1 MGEKALATEFW
12 HQLIDS
18 LSSEDPWYAEFT
30 RGESSAT
37 THKTGISGVKLC
49 YRWREREIH
58 ATVTIETLGVPR
70 INNYMQQLKVHEDDI
85 RTRLSRK
92 TDDSWEEAEDGI
104 KTRSAARII
113 TRIPHSGTQTKDWWA
128 DCIIKLR
135 DTMNEYR
142 EVILPYIKNL
152 KDIEESYYYVIK
164 LHNTSGADPKYKAG
178 FSVNP
183 EGRFKQHVAKFST
196 HERSRNWELEL
207 LETAQFP
214 TGKEVRKFEKKM
226 LERKTGIRSKN
237 IEGLSF
243 ELFEQNP
250 LEYAR
255 EREWL

>member
-1 MGEKALATEFW
+1 MATEFW

-37 THKTGISGVKLC
+37 THKTGVSGVKLC
-49 YRWREREIH
+49 YRWREREVQ
-58 ATVTIETLGVPR
+58 ATVTIEKLGVPR
-70 INNYMQQLKVHEDDI
+70 INNYMQQLKVHEADI
-85 RTRLSRK
+85 RSRLSRK

-135 DTMNEYR
+135 DTMNEYV
-142 EVILPYIKNL
+142 EVILPYINNL

-183 EGRFKQHVAKFST
+183 EGRFKQHVAKFSK
-196 HERSRNWELEL
+196 HPRSTKWILEPP
-207 LETAQFP
+207 ETVQFS
-214 TGKEVRKFEKKM
+214 TGVEVRKFEKK
-226 LERKTGIRSKN
+226 LLARKSGIRSDN
-237 IEGLSF
+237 IEGLSY
-243 ELFEQNP
+243 ELFKRNP

-255 EREWL
+255 ERGWL